1 MCMCNVR
8 AHKREIICAHAQ
20 IKWKT
25 NGVSRITER
34 EKEGCKWCTENRV
47 IGETKEK

>member
-20 IKWKT
+20 IKWKM
-25 NGVSRITER
+25 NGGSGIKKTT
-34 EKEGCKWCTENRV
+34 KEGCKWCTKNRA
-47 IGETKEK
+47 IGERGD